1 MMPTAGESR
10 SPVRAL
16 RRMAGALLA
25 AARLRG
31 SFSASKCK
39 TEARMAAARMKLLR
53 NRREAQ
59 VRKMR
64 GDVAALLRDGRE
76 DTARIRVEHVIREQN
91 TMAANEIIELFCELI
106 VTRLPIIAKQKEC
119 PADLKEGIC
128 SLIFAAPRCSE
139 LPELSRIRDL
149 FEKKYGKDFVAAAVD
164 LRPNAG
170 VNNLLIEKLSVNKPS
185 GQTKLKVLKDI
196 AKEHQIDWDT
206 TETEQDLLK
215 PPEELIQGPSSFVE
229 ASKMPVKT
237 TLSANFAQPYPSNYR
252 SEYADEYDNGSA
264 MQFKDASSAARAAV
278 DSAAQPYPSNYRS
291 EYADEYDNGG
301 AMQFKDAASAA
312 RAAAE
317 SAVQAASAAKAAADL
332 VNKNTHSSDESTH
345 SSDDDEDWKTTRN
358 ESTHSSRR
366 QTMSNTSRS
375 SRKENLSTFDELRPR
390 GSTGRRFS
398 GSYHTEDK
406 DTDLMDLDTGRMR
419 KRNSTGHAARKVH
432 SEIKFDDSEAEDESD
447 ARKRGSRAARK
458 VHSEVKFDDSEAED
472 ESDARK
478 RGSRA
483 ARKVHSE
490 VKFDDSEAE
499 DESDA
504 RKRDSRAA
512 RKVHSEVKFDKSGGW
527 NSEAE
532 DESDAEIQSLE
543 RPPPRRERYQGN
555 GHSDEKEPDEDFP
568 EAPKASLASRVHPS
582 MPLDFETLTARFE
595 ALRSGKLP

>member
-1 MMPTAGESR
+1 
-10 SPVRAL
+10 
-16 RRMAGALLA
+16 MAGALLA

-53 NRREAQ
+53 NRRDAQ
-59 VRKMR
+59 LRKMR
-64 GDVAALLRDGRE
+64 GDVAALLRDGRD

-139 LPELSRIRDL
+139 LPELSRMRDL

-229 ASKMPVKT
+229 ACKMPVKT

-252 SEYADEYDNGSA
+252 SEYT
-264 MQFKDASSAARAAV
+264 
-278 DSAAQPYPSNYRS
+278 
-291 EYADEYDNGG
+291 DEYDNGG

-317 SAVQAASAAKAAADL
+317 SAAQAASAAKAAADL
-332 VNKNTHSSDESTH
+332 VNKNTRSSDGSTH
-345 SSDDDEDWKTTRN
+345 SSDDDEDEDWKTTRN

-375 SRKENLSTFDELRPR
+375 SRKENVSTFDELRPR

-398 GSYHTEDK
+398 ASNHTEDE

-419 KRNSTGHAARKVH
+419 KRNSTGRAARKVH

-447 ARKRGSRAARK
+447 TRKRGSRAA
-458 VHSEVKFDDSEAED
+458 H
-472 ESDARK
+472 
-478 RGSRA
+478 
-483 ARKVHSE
+483 KVHSE

-504 RKRDSRAA
+504 RKRDSRAS
-512 RKVHSEVKFDKSGGW
+512 RKVNSEVKFDKSRGW

-543 RPPPRRERYQGN
+543 RPPPRREHYQGN
-555 GHSDEKEPDEDFP
+555 GHSDEKEPDDDFP
-568 EAPKASLASRVHPS
+568 EPPKASLASRVHPS

>member
-1 MMPTAGESR
+1 MMMPTAGESS

-53 NRREAQ
+53 NRRDAQ
-59 VRKMR
+59 LRKMR
-64 GDVAALLRDGRE
+64 GDVAALLRDGRD

-139 LPELSRIRDL
+139 LPELSRMRDL

-252 SEYADEYDNGSA
+252 SEYADEYDNG
-264 MQFKDASSAARAAV
+264 
-278 DSAAQPYPSNYRS
+278 
-291 EYADEYDNGG
+291 G

-317 SAVQAASAAKAAADL
+317 SAAQAASAAKAAADL

-390 GSTGRRFS
+390 GSTGKRFS

-406 DTDLMDLDTGRMR
+406 NTDLMDLDTGRMR
-419 KRNSTGHAARKVH
+419 KRNSTGRAARKVH
-432 SEIKFDDSEAEDESD
+432 SEIKFDD
-447 ARKRGSRAARK
+447 
-458 VHSEVKFDDSEAED
+458 
-472 ESDARK
+472 
-478 RGSRA
+478 
-483 ARKVHSE
+483 
-490 VKFDDSEAE
+490 
-499 DESDA
+499 
-504 RKRDSRAA
+504 
-512 RKVHSEVKFDKSGGW
+512 
-527 NSEAE
+527 SEAE

-555 GHSDEKEPDEDFP
+555 GHSDEKELDDDFP
-568 EAPKASLASRVHPS
+568 EPPKANLASRVHPS

>member
-1 MMPTAGESR
+1 MMMPTAGESR

-16 RRMAGALLA
+16 RRLAGALLA

-53 NRREAQ
+53 NRRDAQ
-59 VRKMR
+59 LRKMR

-91 TMAANEIIELFCELI
+91 IMAANEIVELFCELI

-139 LPELSRIRDL
+139 LPELSRMRDL

-164 LRPNAG
+164 LRPNAS

-237 TLSANFAQPYPSNYR
+237 TLSANSVQLNPP
-252 SEYADEYDNGSA
+252 
-264 MQFKDASSAARAAV
+264 
-278 DSAAQPYPSNYRS
+278 NYRS

-317 SAVQAASAAKAAADL
+317 SAAQAASAAKAAADL
-332 VNKNTHSSDESTH
+332 VNKNAHSSDESTH
-345 SSDDDEDWKTTRN
+345 SSDGDEDWKTTLN

-375 SRKENLSTFDELRPR
+375 SRKENVSTYDEPRPR

-398 GSYHTEDK
+398 GMNHMEDK
-406 DTDLMDLDTGRMR
+406 DTDLVDLGTGRMR
-419 KRNSTGHAARKVH
+419 GRNSRKVH
-432 SEIKFDDSEAEDESD
+432 SEMKFDDSEAEDESD
-447 ARKRGSRAARK
+447 ARNKRNSRAARK
-458 VHSEVKFDDSEAED
+458 VHSGMKFDDSEAEN

-478 RGSRA
+478 SDSRAA

-490 VKFDDSEAE
+490 MKFDDSEVE
-499 DESDA
+499 DVSSA
-504 RKRDSRAA
+504 HQRDSRAY
-512 RKVHSEVKFDKSGGW
+512 RNVHSEMKFDRSNGW
-527 NSEAE
+527 NSEAD

-543 RPPPRRERYQGN
+543 RPPPRRECYGAIV
-555 GHSDEKEPDEDFP
+555 HSDEKEPADDDFP
-568 EAPKASLASRVHPS
+568 EPPKANQQSRVHPS

>member
-1 MMPTAGESR
+1 MMMPTAGESR

-16 RRMAGALLA
+16 RRLAGALLA

-53 NRREAQ
+53 NRRDAQ
-59 VRKMR
+59 LRKMR

-91 TMAANEIIELFCELI
+91 IMAANEIVELFCELI

-139 LPELSRIRDL
+139 LPELSRMRDL

-164 LRPNAG
+164 LRPNAS

-237 TLSANFAQPYPSNYR
+237 TLSANSVQLNPP
-252 SEYADEYDNGSA
+252 
-264 MQFKDASSAARAAV
+264 
-278 DSAAQPYPSNYRS
+278 NYRS

-317 SAVQAASAAKAAADL
+317 SAAQAASAAKAAADL
-332 VNKNTHSSDESTH
+332 VNKNAHSSDESTH
-345 SSDDDEDWKTTRN
+345 SSDGDEDWKTTLN

-375 SRKENLSTFDELRPR
+375 SRKENVSTYDEPRPR

-398 GSYHTEDK
+398 GMNHMEDK
-406 DTDLMDLDTGRMR
+406 DTDLVDLGTGRMR
-419 KRNSTGHAARKVH
+419 GRNSRKVH
-432 SEIKFDDSEAEDESD
+432 SEMKFDDSEVEDVSS
-447 ARKRGSRAARK
+447 A
-458 VHSEVKFDDSEAED
+458 HQ
-472 ESDARK
+472 
-478 RGSRA
+478 
-483 ARKVHSE
+483 
-490 VKFDDSEAE
+490 
-499 DESDA
+499 
-504 RKRDSRAA
+504 RDSRAY
-512 RKVHSEVKFDKSGGW
+512 RNVHSEMKFDRSNGW
-527 NSEAE
+527 NSEAD

-543 RPPPRRERYQGN
+543 RPPPRRECYGAIV
-555 GHSDEKEPDEDFP
+555 HSDEKEPADDDFP
-568 EAPKASLASRVHPS
+568 EPPKANQQSRVHPS